1 MYSPQRG
8 SSSTL
13 QGKPHNQHI
22 STKYYCYFIYI
33 LSIIIYSYI
42 YNIYKTIVKIGT
54 DMIINVSHQKGG
66 TGKSTIAFN
75 LAIAL
80 KLKGYTVT
88 LVDTDIQNTVTSI
101 NTRLRENPLN
111 YIIKVNDDTQLVE
124 CINNAKEEDIM
135 IIDSG
140 GFDSSLTRISIM
152 GADINLTPL
161 ADQVTELLAAADKY
175 SVILSEIEAEI
186 GEKISTYIVL
196 NKVHLFATKFE
207 HIIELID
214 DEPSFNLLTRKIGDN
229 ENFIEIPILIRQRAI
244 YNKSLIEGYG
254 VCEPQSSDLAGHEE
268 AKHEIN
274 TLADGLVKLHKN
286 LNTKD

>member
-1 MYSPQRG
+1 
-8 SSSTL
+8 
-13 QGKPHNQHI
+13 
-22 STKYYCYFIYI
+22 
-33 LSIIIYSYI
+33 
-42 YNIYKTIVKIGT
+42 
-54 DMIINVSHQKGG
+54 MIINVSHQRGG

-101 NTRLRENPLN
+101 NTRLRKKPLN

-254 VCEPQSSDLAGHEE
+254 VCEPQSSDLVGHAE

-274 TLADGLVKLHKN
+274 TLADGLIELYKN
-286 LNTKD
+286 LNTKE